1 MWGATRGDGAALQRR
16 RGCGAWIVFICC
28 CFYYDYFGFTFPAA
42 VFDPEH
48 CNWTNHLI
56 SDLVNNIPEEWFGYG
71 LADFALGLVN

>member
-1 MWGATRGDGAALQRR
+1 MWSLV
-16 RGCGAWIVFICC
+16 CVYLLL
-28 CFYYDYFGFTFPAA
+28 FYYDYFGFTFPAA

-48 CNWTNHLI
+48 CNLTNHLI